1 MGRTARGVAGMRLG
15 PDDEVIGMAVV
26 QAGADLLTVSE
37 NGIGKRTPLEGF
49 PSHHRGSTGVRA
61 QKLSSRTGYL
71 VGVRVVRPGGGVML
85 ITTQGTLIR
94 LDVDAISRQSRS
106 AQGVVL
112 MRANAGNTVAA
123 LASIATVEEPESSE
137 PT

>member
-1 MGRTARGVAGMRLG
+1 
-15 PDDEVIGMAVV
+15 
-26 QAGADLLTVSE
+26 
-37 NGIGKRTPLEGF
+37 
-49 PSHHRGSTGVRA
+49 
-61 QKLSSRTGYL
+61 
-71 VGVRVVRPGGGVML
+71 ML